1 MYKIAKENLSALF
14 QSIAENQELYL
25 PVEVSGQVNY
35 KAWTPDAKVSLET
48 LKTVK
53 SPKDVGVSDNGTFG
67 SEETGE
73 NIAL

>member
-14 QSIAENQELYL
+14 QSIAESQELYL

-48 LKTVK
+48 LKT
-53 SPKDVGVSDNGTFG
+53 G
-67 SEETGE
+67 SAERAEFCSIWYESLRYPGRE
-73 NIAL
+73 SSG

>member
-35 KAWTPDAKVSLET
+35 IKHGLRMQKYPWRP
-48 LKTVK
+48 
-53 SPKDVGVSDNGTFG
+53 
-67 SEETGE
+67 
-73 NIAL
+73 

>member
-14 QSIAENQELYL
+14 QSIAENQEVYL

-48 LKTVK
+48 LKTRLFC
-53 SPKDVGVSDNGTFG
+53 T
-67 SEETGE
+67 
-73 NIAL
+73 